1 MILIVGEHEMN
12 KTDRLIGVVGGLLI
26 YETLF
31 CLSAAF
37 SRLCTEKTTQPISQL
52 SYPLVFGF
60 AMLMAVI
67 TYQFFRNPQR
77 HVQWLGWAATFV
89 AFLKFLAFSCAGASQ
104 QVQAVGVPPWG
115 VLAMSLQVILSPLI
129 IGALCL
135 YLWKMREIPQHGT
148 PPNPH
153 SPSAEGAG
161 GR

>member
-1 MILIVGEHEMN
+1 MN

-37 SRLCTEKTTQPISQL
+37 SWLCTGKTIQPIPQL
-52 SYPLVFGF
+52 SYPLAFGF
-60 AMLMAVI
+60 AMLMGVV
-67 TYQFFRNPQR
+67 TYQFFRNPLR
-77 HVQWLGWAATFV
+77 HVQWLGCVATLV
-89 AFLKFLAFSCAGASQ
+89 AVLKLISFRLAGASPK
-104 QVQAVGVPPWG
+104 VGVPLWG
-115 VLAMSLQVILSPLI
+115 VLAMSIQVILSPLI

-135 YLWKMREIPQHGT
+135 CLWKMRETPQHGT

-153 SPSAEGAG
+153 SPSAQGAG